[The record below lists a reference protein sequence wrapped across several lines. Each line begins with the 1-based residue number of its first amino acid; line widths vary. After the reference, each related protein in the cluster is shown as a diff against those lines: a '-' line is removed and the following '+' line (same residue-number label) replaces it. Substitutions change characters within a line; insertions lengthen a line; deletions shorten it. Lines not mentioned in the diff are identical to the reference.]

1 MRRELALLSILAGAA
16 LAAACDSEAETP
28 QAPAEE
34 PVDETLVPLSPT
46 DQLVRVSMAVRGTR
60 PSPEDLRTIAA
71 DPSALE
77 ALTDDYLKGTGFGEM
92 IRDLYN
98 EALKVRVPAAIFP
111 AGFAARGALAGKGV
125 QAINVSVTEA
135 PLRLIEYVVKNDRP
149 LTEIVTA
156 DYVLAD
162 GNVATVWGL
171 PYSGTGE
178 SWEVT
183 HYEDG
188 RPHAGLLSESWL
200 YTRHSST
207 FSNKNRGR
215 ANAIARGLLCHD
227 YTERQV
233 EVDVTIDLA
242 DPVQVANAIN
252 TNPTCVSCHQ
262 TLDPLAG
269 FFGSFFPLFV
279 PSFLEAYPFEGYV
292 PELHPLFTVKEPGYF
307 GYPGGDVQ
315 HLGQMLAE
323 DPRFVQCQARR
334 FYSYFHQVALKD
346 VPHAREAELGRV
358 LAKNMSAK
366 ELVKAIVLD
375 TSFLTSHRLRDDTPD
390 EPPTV
395 LKARPWQLA
404 RAIAELTGFRW
415 GSELNF
421 DLGYGNLGY
430 VDLMTDSLFGF
441 EVLAGGI
448 DSINVSQPSHTMTA
462 STSAVL
468 RDLSARASDFVVE
481 ADAQFPSSAK
491 LLSDIESTD
500 EASVRA
506 ALVELQL
513 GVLGQ
518 IVAEDSV
525 EINDAYALFGSALA
539 EGGDAK
545 RAWKLVLFAMLQHP
559 RMTFY

>member
-1 MRRELALLSILAGAA
+1 
-16 LAAACDSEAETP
+16 
-28 QAPAEE
+28 
-34 PVDETLVPLSPT
+34 
-46 DQLVRVSMAVRGTR
+46 MAIRGMR
-60 PSPEDLRTIAA
+60 PSPAELRTIAA
-71 DPSALE
+71 DPSALS
-77 ALTDDYLKGTGFGEM
+77 ALTDDYLESSAFGET

-111 AGFAARGALAGKGV
+111 AGFAARGELAGKSV

-135 PLRLIEYVVKNDRP
+135 PLRLVEHVVREDRP

-156 DYVLAD
+156 DYVMAD

-171 PYSGTGE
+171 PYDGTGE

-183 HYEDG
+183 HFEDG
-188 RPHAGLLSESWL
+188 RPQAGLLSESWL

-215 ANAIARGLLCHD
+215 ANAIARALLCHD

-242 DPVQVANAIN
+242 DPVQVANAIEN
-252 TNPTCVSCHQ
+252 NPTCVSCHQ

-279 PSFLEAYPFEGYV
+279 PSFLETYPFEGYV

-307 GYPGGDVQ
+307 GYPGGDVA

-323 DPRFVQCQARR
+323 DPRFVQCQTRR
-334 FYSYFHQVALKD
+334 FYSYFHQVSLKE

-358 LAKNMSAK
+358 LSKNMSAK

-375 TSFLTSHRLRDDTPD
+375 PSFLTSHRLRDDAEG
-390 EPPTV
+390 EPPTM
-395 LKARPWQLA
+395 LKTRPWQLA
-404 RAIAELTGFRW
+404 RTIAELTGFRW
-415 GSELNF
+415 GSELTF
-421 DLGYGNLGY
+421 DLGYGNIGY
-430 VDLMTDSLFGF
+430 IDMMTDSLFGF

-448 DSINVSQPSHTMTA
+448 DSVNVSLPSHTMTA
-462 STSAVL
+462 SASAVL
-468 RDLSARASDFVVE
+468 RDLGARAADFVVE
-481 ADAQFPSSAK
+481 ADQQFPSSAK
-491 LLSDIESTD
+491 LFHDLESTD
-500 EASVRA
+500 EGSVRA
-506 ALVELQL
+506 ALAELHL
-513 GVLGQ
+513 AVLGQ
-518 IVAEDSV
+518 IVSEDSPEV
-525 EINDAYALFGSALA
+525 SDAYTLFQGALDEGSDPA
-539 EGGDAK
+539 

-559 RMTFY
+559 RMAFY